1 MRTDLGEKGPD
12 AAGKNTMSQNRQMH
26 LNLIQEMQLIS
37 KFAEHTLAR
46 VGKNVDLSPQ
56 FIHEQLKATNIPG
69 ALSAQPFIDRQTK
82 G

>member
-26 LNLIQEMQLIS
+26 LNLIQEIQLIS

-46 VGKNVDLSPQ
+46 VGKNVDLSP
-56 FIHEQLKATNIPG
+56 
-69 ALSAQPFIDRQTK
+69 
-82 G
+82 